1 VLPRMVAIDLV
12 AAAPISSGRPNVR
25 LE

>member
-1 VLPRMVAIDLV
+1 MVAIDLV